1 MGLWVVSRSLPGR
14 HRRLHRPR
22 VQHLRLAHRRLPVRN
37 ALHPD
42 DVPVRAPSLA
52 QPDFRDHRRDARLL
66 RRDVLH
72 PVTDRHD
79 RYLPDLLHPTGVL
92 PVPRSHPEPHSSL
105 VADLARGVGHRAG
118 HRHRVEV
125 DRARRVREH
134 RSPDGGEGDPPPC
147 RHPYW
152 IARQTDLVL
161 GTRRLAGHTPRPAL
175 VHLSRGRG
183 GRAGGHPPRDL
194 RRVLVPVLRAWP
206 VPQPGRPDR
215 VPEAVLHLPR
225 HPDSDPP
232 VRLEVVVVAASLAAG
247 PVLRRVHEPGHRP
260 LDGPAAHLTDGQPWQ
275 PLDLVDEPAL
285 RGVPAVLHRPVPQ
298 LPRHRDPAR
307 VPLAV
312 PAVVPDQ
319 PRAFHVPHVRRPH
332 LHGARPGLRGG
343 PHRRAAEAPRPDHA
357 RRRLPQPRGAL
368 LLLLLSHLDGT
379 PDFRRGLLR
388 RTADSSLG
396 PEDLVG
402 QLPQRPASQPAA
414 VVLLELA
421 PAAFLAACVAAGFG
435 LTYLI
440 GIGLLLEERIVF
452 GAVLGATAVA
462 ALSLVLSLAVRDVT
476 ALTVLA
482 ALGVVVLLGAA
493 ALAWQAKQ
501 LVVDLAGARARWWAS
516 PRTPGHPW
524 PLAAVALVCGAWTV
538 HFLHQA
544 YVYTP
549 AGLYAGYVNIW
560 GDWAAHLSFAGSF
573 AYGHNFPP
581 EYPID
586 PGHHLGYPFMID
598 FLAANLVP
606 LGSSLTSA
614 LVLTSGLLGLA
625 FPAVLYVAAQRFA
638 GGRAAAV
645 IAVSVFLLSG
655 GLGFVYLAG
664 DIQHLGLAALVHL
677 PREYTLNRDLNFQWL
692 NPLLAYLVPQ
702 RSTLFGFSLAL
713 ILLVILW
720 LATRGEGSGWQ
731 PFVFA
736 GIVAGVLPVY
746 HVHAYGTVVALSA
759 FWAFFTLRIQWLGF
773 FIPAR
778 RQPQ

>member
-1 MGLWVVSRSLPGR
+1 
-14 HRRLHRPR
+14 
-22 VQHLRLAHRRLPVRN
+22 
-37 ALHPD
+37 
-42 DVPVRAPSLA
+42 
-52 QPDFRDHRRDARLL
+52 
-66 RRDVLH
+66 
-72 PVTDRHD
+72 
-79 RYLPDLLHPTGVL
+79 
-92 PVPRSHPEPHSSL
+92 
-105 VADLARGVGHRAG
+105 
-118 HRHRVEV
+118 
-125 DRARRVREH
+125 
-134 RSPDGGEGDPPPC
+134 
-147 RHPYW
+147 
-152 IARQTDLVL
+152 
-161 GTRRLAGHTPRPAL
+161 
-175 VHLSRGRG
+175 
-183 GRAGGHPPRDL
+183 
-194 RRVLVPVLRAWP
+194 
-206 VPQPGRPDR
+206 
-215 VPEAVLHLPR
+215 
-225 HPDSDPP
+225 
-232 VRLEVVVVAASLAAG
+232 
-247 PVLRRVHEPGHRP
+247 
-260 LDGPAAHLTDGQPWQ
+260 
-275 PLDLVDEPAL
+275 
-285 RGVPAVLHRPVPQ
+285 
-298 LPRHRDPAR
+298 
-307 VPLAV
+307 
-312 PAVVPDQ
+312 
-319 PRAFHVPHVRRPH
+319 
-332 LHGARPGLRGG
+332 
-343 PHRRAAEAPRPDHA
+343 
-357 RRRLPQPRGAL
+357 
-368 LLLLLSHLDGT
+368 
-379 PDFRRGLLR
+379 
-388 RTADSSLG
+388 
-396 PEDLVG
+396 
-402 QLPQRPASQPAA
+402 
-414 VVLLELA
+414 
-421 PAAFLAACVAAGFG
+421 VAAGFG

-773 FIPAR
+773 FIPALAIGIPILVWMWPPANTSVCGNGPSLHGYCFEVGWLSYLDWQHDLPIWFGRDWVWFWIKNTSVFIPLLVTAQVLRNWIPTAFPTWFAPMWLWFLVPNVIVLQPWDWDNTKFFIFWALLGSILVGGLLARMFQRGPGSAIVASILLVVLGLSGALDLARASDYSVSAVQFTDAGGLQVADWVRGHTSPTAMFVVAGEHNSPIPTLAGR
-778 RQPQ
+778 RVMIGYPGWLWTYGLPDYVQKGADAQLILDGDSAAMDLVRRDGVDYVMIGPQEIPRGASRNYWDQHGALVYDSGGYAVYKVLR